1 MRSPN
6 DIDESASRFAYPEHL
21 LDSDIVFREEGFKND
36 LNENYCR
43 RIMRKCCGLFICK
56 KKREMPNIDN
66 VNEVYSATLEHPRK
80 FSFAEYEL
88 RKFALKTSKEEA
100 VQTGESLEM
109 QVENYKTG
117 KKEIKP
123 RNIEEDSLTKQKN
136 NDKRDHGKHTEE
148 LKLIKFSKE
157 TRTSSQTDAA
167 PVDESLGRMSR
178 RHALI
183 VDDETEKEIR
193 STVYERE
200 SDSKILAKEMRV
212 KCEVHTEKPRKQI
225 EAAKCL
231 RFDEE
236 LTMIPAVGSG
246 GEITVSTLGSRRSVL
261 QGQSGQD
268 LNIITQ
274 VESEVSESRD
284 FMRFWGIS
292 KNKKGKKK
300 KEKRLPRFN

>member
-6 DIDESASRFAYPEHL
+6 DVDESASRFAYPEHL
-21 LDSDIVFREEGFKND
+21 LDSDIVFQEEGFKDD
-36 LNENYCR
+36 LNENFCR
-43 RIMRKCCGLFICK
+43 RIMRKCCALFFCK
-56 KKREMPNIDN
+56 KKRETPNIDS
-66 VNEVYSATLEHPRK
+66 VNEAYSATLEHPRT

-88 RKFALKTSKEEA
+88 RKFALNTSKEEA

-117 KKEIKP
+117 KKEIKS

-136 NDKRDHGKHTEE
+136 NVKRDHGKPTEQ

-157 TRTSSQTDAA
+157 TRTSQTDAA

-246 GEITVSTLGSRRSVL
+246 GEITVSTLGSRRSVVL
-261 QGQSGQD
+261 GQGGQD
-268 LNIITQ
+268 LDIITQ
-274 VESEVSESRD
+274 VESEASESRD

-292 KNKKGKKK
+292 KSKKGKKK